1 MEGGS
6 TFGDLAHGTQ
16 VLRTSMKIINKYIG
30 FNFLLNLD
38 KVSMQTMFACGY
50 ALLEMVSVEEKTQI
64 AGVTCVCDASNFG
77 FKHMRN
83 ISLEDM
89 KYLALF
95 GQVCKRVNEI

>member
-1 MEGGS
+1 
-6 TFGDLAHGTQ
+6 
-16 VLRTSMKIINKYIG
+16 MKIINKYVG
-30 FNFLLNLD
+30 FNFSLGLD

-83 ISLEDM
+83 ISIEDM